1 MSESDDK
8 PQFNNVLPKEAQ
20 LELMRAAQT
29 PITEQ
34 DPLARR
40 KAIDKAVERVQAK
53 WPQFFKRS

>member
-20 LELMRAAQT
+20 RELMRAAQT

-53 WPQFFKRS
+53 WPQYFK

>member
-53 WPQFFKRS
+53 WPQFFK

>member
-8 PQFNNVLPKEAQ
+8 PQFNHVLPKEAQ

>member
-20 LELMRAAQT
+20 RELMRAAQT

-53 WPQFFKRS
+53 WPQFFK